1 MHAFFGPQGVEIQ
14 WNERS
19 RGAPVHK
26 STPWLM
32 PAVALFASFS
42 DLETVTAPELVVGHD
57 SRTILADKAYG
68 RAAFRE
74 LLESVGL
81 QACIPP
87 PRPLKAARQSI
98 TEVFIQSAITLRISS
113 SASKSPSLSPQGMKN
128 LPPDS
133 LTL

>member
-1 MHAFFGPQGVEIQ
+1 
-14 WNERS
+14 
-19 RGAPVHK
+19 
-26 STPWLM
+26 M

-42 DLETVTAPELVVGHD
+42 DRETVTAPELVVGHD

-87 PRPLKAARQSI
+87 PKAIESSPAKYHRGFYSKRHYVENFFQRIKEPLAIATRYEKLAARLLDLVKR
-98 TEVFIQSAITLRISS
+98 TANCDWF
-113 SASKSPSLSPQGMKN
+113 KK
-128 LPPDS
+128 
-133 LTL
+133 